1 MFPEP
6 VSSDN
11 RGARGF
17 TLVEALVALALLTVG
32 LIPAFIQATNALA
45 LSTSVRN
52 SLTAANLA
60 QEGAEITRA
69 IRDANWL
76 TGQPFNTGLDSC
88 AAGCTVQFDGDA
100 PVVGSFMG
108 VPLNLDPTT
117 GLYQYGS
124 GTNSGFTRTV
134 FITDEAPHHLKVLVV
149 IEWAERSGPKKF
161 ELEYHLYDWAQ

>member
-45 LSTSVRN
+45 LSTSVRS
-52 SLTAANLA
+52 SLTASNLA
-60 QEGAEITRA
+60 QEGVEVVRA
-69 IRDANWL
+69 VRDANWL
-76 TGQPFNTGLDSC
+76 AGQPFDTNLDSC
-88 AAGCTVQFDGDA
+88 DAGCTVQFDGDA
-100 PVVGSFMG
+100 PVVGTFVA
-108 VPLNLDPTT
+108 VPLNLDPAT

-124 GTNSGFTRTV
+124 GMSSGFKRTV
-134 FITDEAPHHLKVLVV
+134 FITAEAAHHLNVLVV
-149 IEWAERSGPKKF
+149 VEWTERSGPKKF
-161 ELEYHLYDWAQ
+161 ELEYHLYNWVQ